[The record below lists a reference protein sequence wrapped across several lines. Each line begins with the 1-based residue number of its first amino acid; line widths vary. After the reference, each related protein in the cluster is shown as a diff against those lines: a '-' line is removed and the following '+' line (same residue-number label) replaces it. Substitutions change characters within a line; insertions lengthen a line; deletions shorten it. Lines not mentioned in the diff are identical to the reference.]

1 MLESIVSQST
11 SASRYE
17 KYWIFFSK
25 EQFHQNKT
33 SYVQKRSCWASRM
46 NIKFKLQNQF
56 SSTRTQP
63 VSKKLRRKVE
73 VIGNAMLQVIA

>member
-25 EQFHQNKT
+25 QQFHAK
-33 SYVQKRSCWASRM
+33 
-46 NIKFKLQNQF
+46 
-56 SSTRTQP
+56 
-63 VSKKLRRKVE
+63 KKLE
-73 VIGNAMLQVIA
+73 VTPKNALVGLQE